1 MQLLSVLSCFSAFFA
16 CVPASAWVAP
26 ARSDVLRR
34 ITTSLRALA
43 APATG
48 VYTLDG
54 EEIRGPITPVGN
66 FILVRVKD
74 TLTATSG
81 GILLP
86 DQSKQRATEGLVIA
100 AGPGKVHPFTAVRI
114 HNPIKEGMSV
124 LYGQFDGKAVTY
136 NDDACQL
143 LRDDDCLLY
152 YEGVTM
158 KLDNVFPVR
167 DYVLIE
173 LDDDPETLSTSS
185 GVVIASQVMADTLP
199 CEGTVVKV
207 GEGRMASTGEFTKP
221 QVAAGDRVKFRDYA
235 GNEVKIE
242 GKDYTVV
249 KMVDILGSLK
259 ESA

>member
-1 MQLLSVLSCFSAFFA
+1 M
-16 CVPASAWVAP
+16 P
-26 ARSDVLRR
+26 
-34 ITTSLRALA
+34 
-43 APATG
+43 
-48 VYTLDG
+48 
-54 EEIRGPITPVGN
+54 GPLTPVAN

-86 DQSKQRATEGLVIA
+86 DESKERPTEGLVVA
-100 AGPGKVHPFTAVRI
+100 AGPGKIHPFTAVRI

-124 LYGQFDGKAVTY
+124 VYGKFNGKPLTY

-143 LRDDDCLLY
+143 IRDDDCLLY

-173 LDDDPETLSTSS
+173 LDEDPETLATTS
-185 GVVIASQVMADTLP
+185 GVVIANQVMADILP

-207 GEGRMASTGEFTKP
+207 GEGRMASHGELTKP
-221 QVAAGDRVKFRDYA
+221 PVVVGERVKFKDYA

-249 KMVDILGSLK
+249 KMVDILASLRDD
-259 ESA
+259 